1 MFALEM
7 CFFSCWVCQIAR
19 AKAIRLVNIRIE
31 SVVTQDFSFFFS
43 RLKKKSSSFFFYILH
58 LVFPSLFK
66 VEMGEMWEG

>member
-31 SVVTQDFSFFFS
+31 SVVTQDFSFFFLRNGGMFKIVYGH
-43 RLKKKSSSFFFYILH
+43 RLSERF
-58 LVFPSLFK
+58 
-66 VEMGEMWEG
+66 